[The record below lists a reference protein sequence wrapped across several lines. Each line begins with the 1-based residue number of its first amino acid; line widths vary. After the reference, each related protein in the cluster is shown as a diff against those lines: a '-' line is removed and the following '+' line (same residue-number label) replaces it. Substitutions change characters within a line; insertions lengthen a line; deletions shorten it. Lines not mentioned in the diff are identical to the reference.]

1 MSVRLQI
8 SAMLYLMIQAV
19 LFGAG
24 IIAILSTPLA
34 QQAFTLIP
42 QMTIA
47 TALVSVP
54 LAWMLAPR
62 VRAIGRRR
70 NRPLAAGA

>member
-24 IIAILSTPLA
+24 VIAILATPLA
-34 QQAFTLIP
+34 PHAFALIP
-42 QMTIA
+42 QMTVV
-47 TALVSVP
+47 TALISLP
-54 LAWMLAPR
+54 LAWLLAPR
-62 VRAIGRRR
+62 VRAIGRNR
-70 NRPLAAGA
+70 RPLPAVV